1 MTPWVLLRGLTREAG
16 HWGDFGSTL
25 SAALH
30 GAPVTTIDLPG
41 AGARHGERCP
51 LRVEAIAAACRERW
65 RAASAAPRVSLLG
78 LSLGGMVAAAW
89 AQRWPDEVAA
99 CVLVNSSM
107 RPFNPM
113 HARLR
118 LRHWPALVGVLATS
132 DARRA
137 EEAVMRLT
145 SCDAARHR
153 ALIDSWVDIRQA
165 RPVSR
170 ENALHQLAAA
180 ARYRHPGRWPAVPL
194 LVAAGAGDR
203 LVDPACSA
211 ALARQWRAVL
221 ALHPR
226 AGHDLPLDDGPWL
239 AAQIANWCLALDER
253 CDGR

>member
-16 HWGDFGSTL
+16 HWGEFASTL

-30 GAPVTTIDLPG
+30 GAPVTAIDLPG
-41 AGARHGERCP
+41 AGERRGERCP
-51 LRVEAIAAACRERW
+51 LRVEAIAATCRERW
-65 RAASAAPRVSLLG
+65 RAASAAPRVCLLG

-89 AQRWPDEVAA
+89 AERWPAEVAA
-99 CVLVNSSM
+99 CVLVNTSL
-107 RPFNPM
+107 RPFNPV

-118 LRHWPALVGVLATS
+118 PRHWPTLLDVLATS

-137 EEAVMRLT
+137 EGAVLQLT
-145 SCDAARHR
+145 SSDADRHR
-153 ALIDSWVDIRQA
+153 AQVDAWVALRLV

-170 ENALHQLAAA
+170 ANALRQLVAA
-180 ARYRHPGRWPAVPL
+180 ARYRHPGRWPPVPL
-194 LVAAGAGDR
+194 MVAASAGDR

-211 ALARQWRAVL
+211 ALARQWGAVQ

-239 AAQIANWCLALDER
+239 AAQIADWWLALDR
-253 CDGR
+253 RGGGR